1 MTTPIY
7 QEYLEGEDPE
17 HDIQELNTLANK
29 KNQAYSNT
37 TTFVKTKNP
46 DLETKY
52 EEIIKKYE
60 EHFKEKDQDKYNYN
74 KDYDEKFII
83 KTESENPL
91 LTFTKLQK
99 EVELIE
105 KDLAYYSQNKDS
117 YKSIAPLETSL
128 EELNKLKYIISY
140 INSSNNFEKLKKID
154 EIQKKNGLKLEEDK
168 YNLLNKKI
176 YNNLEEQLTQ
186 RLNKIQ
192 KLKAENPINYKNIE
206 YELFLTPDNEKM
218 KQFKE
223 LDEIVLKINEI
234 ENKIGKWNF
243 NNKKN
248 TIASNL
254 DTIKNNMILMD
265 KMAKIEMKKKFDNT
279 KQKINDIKDNYKEAY
294 AEMDVEKLRNLTSDG
309 IDGKNAEKIICNV
322 IYKMELLK
330 DEHEKSIYLS
340 QKVKE
345 LINKNENIK
354 DQIEENIKI
363 LDGLQESVQN
373 NVDTMSKNIKVI
385 IQKLK

>member
-1 MTTPIY
+1 
-7 QEYLEGEDPE
+7 
-17 HDIQELNTLANK
+17 
-29 KNQAYSNT
+29 
-37 TTFVKTKNP
+37 
-46 DLETKY
+46 
-52 EEIIKKYE
+52 
-60 EHFKEKDQDKYNYN
+60 
-74 KDYDEKFII
+74 
-83 KTESENPL
+83 
-91 LTFTKLQK
+91 
-99 EVELIE
+99 
-105 KDLAYYSQNKDS
+105 
-117 YKSIAPLETSL
+117 
-128 EELNKLKYIISY
+128 
-140 INSSNNFEKLKKID
+140 LKKID

-330 DEHEKSIYLS
+330 DENEKSIYLS